1 MNLLNLCLRIPN
13 LGILLYFL
21 FFIVLIPYMLI
32 ANSNIQILKYYMP
45 MMVAFAHMLSLSGHK
60 KLFGNLY
67 DLQPKNFVSFVSTN
81 FINLFALFGILWQV
95 ITYAQDDSTNIPRA
109 VVYGIIL
116 FVIAFPMARQ
126 GMKFVLNN
134 VDFYLRKKTE
144 ITFEYN
150 WHLLV
155 FGLVYIVFLL
165 GIQAV
170 MLSLVDVSRK
180 KSESDNMKDE
190 LNKYKNNRAKLQ
202 EEKAKLLKQMNSNRA
217 AKNQAEKNALQA
229 KLRDA
234 EQDEEKINDL
244 INNIKENVNNYSN
257 ININNEN
264 NLGELENNLDM
275 EVEDN
280 IPNNKGNQGN
290 QNNTK
295 QNMERARELIS
306 DISMT
311 DLESFAKSRGISV

>member
-21 FFIVLIPYMLI
+21 FFIVLIPYILI
-32 ANSNIQILKYYMP
+32 ANSNLQILKYYMP
-45 MMVAFAHMLSLSGHK
+45 LMVAFAHMLSLSGHS

-95 ITYAQDDSTNIPRA
+95 ITYAQSDASNVPRA

-126 GMKFVLNN
+126 GMKFVMSN

-144 ITFEYN
+144 MTFEYN
-150 WHLLV
+150 WHLFV
-155 FGLVYIVFLL
+155 FGIIYIIFLL

-180 KSESDNMKDE
+180 KSEADRMKEE
-190 LNKYKNNRAKLQ
+190 LKKYKNNKAMLQ
-202 EEKAKLLKQMNSNRA
+202 AEKEKLLKQMNNNKVS
-217 AKNQAEKNALQA
+217 KNKDEKNALEA
-229 KLRDA
+229 KLREA
-234 EQDEEKINDL
+234 QADEEKINDL
-244 INNIKENVNNYSN
+244 INNIRENVDNYNNVKINSN
-257 ININNEN
+257 KDLANIGEEN
-264 NLGELENNLDM
+264 GL
-275 EVEDN
+275 
-280 IPNNKGNQGN
+280 
-290 QNNTK
+290 NTQK
-295 QNMERARELIS
+295 NMERARELLS
-306 DISMT
+306 DISIT
-311 DLESFAKSRGISV
+311 DLESFAKKQGISS

>member
-21 FFIVLIPYMLI
+21 FFIVLIPYILI
-32 ANSNIQILKYYMP
+32 ANSSLQILKYYMP

-95 ITYAQDDSTNIPRA
+95 ITYAQADDSSIARA

-116 FVIAFPMARQ
+116 FIIAFPMARQ
-126 GMKFVLNN
+126 GMSFVLKN
-134 VDFYLRKKTE
+134 VDYYLRKKTE
-144 ITFEYN
+144 MTFEYN

-155 FGLVYIVFLL
+155 FGLIYIVFLL

-180 KSESDNMKDE
+180 KSESDRLKDE
-190 LNKYKNNRAKLQ
+190 LKKYQNNKAKLQ
-202 EEKAKLLKQMNSNRA
+202 AEKAKLMKQMNNNR
-217 AKNQAEKNALQA
+217 KNRAEKNALEA
-229 KLRDA
+229 KIREA
-234 EQDEEKINDL
+234 ENDENKINDL
-244 INNIKENVNNYSN
+244 IENIRENANNYSN
-257 ININNEN
+257 LNNEN
-264 NLGELENNLDM
+264 DLGDFGDNLEMENQPENTRK
-275 EVEDN
+275 N
-280 IPNNKGNQGN
+280 ID
-290 QNNTK
+290 
-295 QNMERARELIS
+295 RARELLS
-306 DISMT
+306 DISIT
-311 DLESFAKSRGISV
+311 DLETFAKKQGINV

>member
-21 FFIVLIPYMLI
+21 FFIVLIPYILI
-32 ANSNIQILKYYMP
+32 ANSNLQILKYYMP

-95 ITYAQDDSTNIPRA
+95 ISYAQSDDSNISRA

-126 GMKFVLNN
+126 GMSFVLQN
-134 VDFYLRKKTE
+134 VDYYLRKKTE
-144 ITFEYN
+144 MTFEYN

-155 FGLVYIVFLL
+155 FGLIYIVFLL

-180 KSESDNMKDE
+180 KSESDRLKDE
-190 LNKYKNNRAKLQ
+190 LKLYKNN
-202 EEKAKLLKQMNSNRA
+202 KAKLMKQINNNRR
-217 AKNQAEKNALQA
+217 NRAEKNELEA
-229 KLRDA
+229 KLR
-234 EQDEEKINDL
+234 EVENDENKINDL
-244 INNIKENVNNYSN
+244 IENIRENANNYS
-257 ININNEN
+257 EN
-264 NLGELENNLDM
+264 DLGDFGDNLDM
-275 EVEDN
+275 EN
-280 IPNNKGNQGN
+280 NNKPE
-290 QNNTK
+290 NTK
-295 QNMERARELIS
+295 PNISKARELLSEIS
-306 DISMT
+306 IT
-311 DLESFAKSRGISV
+311 DLESFAKKQGISV

>member
-21 FFIVLIPYMLI
+21 FFIVLIPYILI
-32 ANSNIQILKYYMP
+32 ANSSLQILKYYMP

-95 ITYAQDDSTNIPRA
+95 ITYAQADDSSISRA

-116 FVIAFPMARQ
+116 FIIAFPMARQ
-126 GMKFVLNN
+126 GMAFVLQN
-134 VDFYLRKKTE
+134 VDYYLRKKTE
-144 ITFEYN
+144 MTFEYN

-155 FGLVYIVFLL
+155 FGLIYIVFLL

-180 KSESDNMKDE
+180 KSESDRLKDE
-190 LNKYKNNRAKLQ
+190 LEKYQTNKAKLQ
-202 EEKAKLLKQMNSNRA
+202 AEKAKLIKQMNNNR
-217 AKNQAEKNALQA
+217 KNRAEKNAIAAQI
-229 KLRDA
+229 REA
-234 EQDEEKINDL
+234 ENDENKINDL
-244 INNIKENVNNYSN
+244 IENIRENANNYSN
-257 ININNEN
+257 LNNEN
-264 NLGELENNLDM
+264 NFGDFGDNLDM
-275 EVEDN
+275 E
-280 IPNNKGNQGN
+280 NKPE
-290 QNNTK
+290 NTK
-295 QNMERARELIS
+295 QNMEKARELLS
-306 DISMT
+306 DITIS
-311 DLESFAKSRGISV
+311 DLESFAKKQGINV